1 MDGKSMREE
10 ISPVLRLPIGL
21 AFLGFVLSGMNDGTN
36 GVLIPSLRA
45 FYGVNDAIVGLLFL
59 FVSFGFFLA
68 ALSTGFLMQRLGLRS
83 ILLLGAITFL
93 IGVLPFGL
101 KMPFIVLLVARL
113 VVGLSVGWLETGLN
127 IYVTTLPRSTLFLT
141 YLHAFYGVGGL
152 VGPVA
157 ASIILALQWGWN
169 SVYLLLGGVNLLLLL
184 GFSFFARYVKP
195 VEVKSEQARGET
207 RNVLQATLKLPV
219 VWMVTMFLL
228 VYVGIEVSL
237 GNWSYS
243 FLLDGRHEGALL
255 AGWVVSGYWLGLTLG
270 RFVLQN
276 VAERLRIGVR
286 RLIYG
291 CMIAVGIG
299 LVLIWLVPVEP
310 VVIVALA
317 LVGFFL
323 GPIYPLMVA
332 ITPKLVAEELG
343 PSAIGVLVSISIIGI
358 AVFPWL
364 AGILAQL
371 VGIWTLIPY
380 TLLLTLIIF
389 VLWRVLLAYTARNEV
404 YFDEQAVEGQE

>member
-1 MDGKSMREE
+1 MREE
-10 ISPVLRLPIGL
+10 VAPVLRLPIGL

-36 GVLIPSLRA
+36 GVLIPSLKA
-45 FYGVNDAIVGLLFL
+45 FYGVNDAIIGLLFL
-59 FVSFGFFLA
+59 FVSLGFFLA
-68 ALSTGFLMQRLGLRS
+68 ALSTGFLMQRLGLRW

-93 IGVLPFGL
+93 VGVLPFGL
-101 KMPFIVLLVARL
+101 KMPFVVLLAARL
-113 VVGLSVGWLETGLN
+113 VLGLSVGWLETGLN

-157 ASIILALQWGWN
+157 ASLILALRWGWN

-184 GFSFFARYVKP
+184 GFSLLARSVKG
-195 VEVKSEQARGET
+195 VEQEGKEARSET
-207 RNVLQATLKLPV
+207 KNVMGATIKLPV
-219 VWMVTMFLL
+219 VWIVTLFLL

-243 FLLDGRHEGALL
+243 FLLEDRHEVPLL

-276 VAERLRIGVR
+276 VAERLEIGIR
-286 RLIYG
+286 RLIYV
-291 CMIAVGIG
+291 CMSAVGIG
-299 LVLIWLVPVEP
+299 LLLIWFVPIEP
-310 VVIVALA
+310 VVIVALG

-332 ITPKLVAEELG
+332 IMPKLVAAELG
-343 PSAIGVLVSISIIGI
+343 ASAIGVLVSVSIIGI
-358 AVFPWL
+358 AVFPWI
-364 AGILAQL
+364 AGVLAQF
-371 VGIWTLIPY
+371 VGIWTLVPY
-380 TLLLTLIIF
+380 MLVLTLIIF
-389 VLWRVLLAYTARNEV
+389 VLWGVLLRYVRR
-404 YFDEQAVEGQE
+404 EGVSFG